1 MKQRKKKV
9 RYLKGIDTS
18 KSNEQVTIPL
28 WKTEHIET
36 DYVNFYVNSLVKLW
50 QVSATAQSVLL
61 LACQEMDCNN
71 FIINNLHFKTIL
83 NSLLKKAGYSP
94 YQNNTINKCFTE
106 LTQVGLLIKKKYY
119 GKGIYRV
126 SPQYFFKGSQDLRI
140 KLVREVMEE
149 DFKNENNKIRHQC
162 LKIKGKLN
170 GLEK

>member
-1 MKQRKKKV
+1 MKQPKKKV
-9 RYLKGIDTS
+9 RYLKGIDPA
-18 KSNEQVTIPL
+18 KSDEQVAIPL
-28 WKTEHIET
+28 WKTELIET
-36 DYVNFYVNSLVKLW
+36 HYVNFYANSLVKLW

-83 NSLLKKAGYSP
+83 NSLLKKAGHSP

-106 LTQVGLLIKKKYY
+106 LTQVGLLIKKEFY

-126 SPQYFFKGSQDLRI
+126 SPRHFSKGSQDLRV

-149 DFKNENNKIRHQC
+149 DFKNENNKIRHQS
-162 LKIKGKLN
+162 LRKKTK
-170 GLEK
+170 